1 MPDDFLDRTEELAA
15 LERAWRAAGASLIV
29 VWGRRRT
36 GKTRLLG
43 RFVEGKPAVYHGATE
58 QASALELAR
67 LSDAARAAL
76 RPGPGDLL
84 AHGDFPDWPTALS
97 YLGQRARRQRLL
109 VVLDEFPYLV
119 RAEPA
124 LPSIVQRFWDH
135 EGRRTKLRLVL
146 CGSATSVME
155 DLQRE
160 HAPLFGRVDLR
171 LHVRPFSY
179 LDAAAFHPRLA
190 PAERAIAYGVL
201 GGMPGYQLRW
211 DDRVSHRANLRRLFG
226 DPTSPL
232 LDEGEFV
239 LASELPEG
247 AGYFRILRAIAAGE
261 RTYGGIKRLAAIDIE
276 RPLDRLTALGL
287 VERVTPV
294 TEDPTRTKRAVY
306 RIADNFLAFWF
317 RFVYPH
323 RADIARGLG
332 DHVVD
337 RVILPGLSDHMGEP
351 WEEMARAFLR
361 RAAARGELPVEVTA
375 LGRWWS
381 GDGTVEIDVV
391 GLRGRTAVLVGSVKW
406 ARRVGSQEL
415 ARLRRAA
422 EALPR
427 RADDLLHVLV
437 AREVVEDVP
446 PGEALALTAH
456 DLYAGAPATVP
467 RALPRR
473 A

>member
-1 MPDDFLDRTEELAA
+1 VHADFIDRADELAA
-15 LERAWRAAGASLIV
+15 LERAWRAPGASLIV
-29 VWGRRRT
+29 VWGRRRA

-43 RFVEGKPAVYHGATE
+43 RFVEGKRAVYHGATE
-58 QASALELAR
+58 QASGLELRR

-84 AHGDFPDWPTALS
+84 AHGDLPDWPTALS
-97 YLGQRARRQRLL
+97 YLGQRARGQRLA

-119 RAEPA
+119 QADPT

-135 EGRRTKLRLVL
+135 EGRRTKLRLIL

-179 LDAAAFHPRLA
+179 LDAAAFHPRLS
-190 PAERAIAYGVL
+190 PEERAIAYGVL
-201 GGMPGYQLRW
+201 GGMPTYQLRW
-211 DDRVSHRANLRRLFG
+211 DDRVGYRANLRRLFG
-226 DPTSPL
+226 DPSSPL
-232 LDEGEFV
+232 IDEGEFV

-276 RPLDRLTALGL
+276 RQLDRLTSLGL

-294 TEDPTRTKRAVY
+294 TEDPARTKRAVY

-323 RADIARGLG
+323 RADVARGLG
-332 DHVVD
+332 RRVVD
-337 RVILPGLSDHMGEP
+337 DVILPALPDHMGEP
-351 WEEMARAFLR
+351 WEEMARDFVR
-361 RAAARGELPVEVTA
+361 RLAARGELPVDLTA
-375 LGRWWS
+375 VGRWWNGGGS
-381 GDGTVEIDVV
+381 AEIDLV

-406 ARRVGSQEL
+406 ARRSGPQEL

-427 RADDLLHVLV
+427 RADDLVHVLV
-437 AREVVEDVP
+437 AREAVEGVR
-446 PGEALALTAH
+446 PGEALAFTAR
-456 DLYAGAPATVP
+456 DLYAGAAVP
-467 RALPRR
+467 PPRTR
-473 A
+473 